1 MITAIIIGRKG
12 SRGFPGKNTY
22 KVLGRAL
29 CEYPL
34 IAAKKSKF
42 IDKIYV
48 ATDCDKIKK
57 ISSKYNV
64 EFIDRPKRLNTN
76 KALGDHVF
84 EYSYEQV
91 KKKNTKKIELV
102 VLLFANAATVNFKL
116 IDQGITLLKKNKSFD
131 SAVSTSVYNMWSP
144 LRARKLTSDG
154 SLKPFVNFEYF
165 GNPKTLN
172 CDRDSQG
179 NVYFAD
185 MSLSIVRPK
194 CLENLKDGLL
204 PQRWMGKKIMPIKSW
219 GGCDVDYKWQIPGV
233 EHWLTTNGFKR
244 K

>member
-1 MITAIIIGRKG
+1 MIGRKG

-48 ATDCDKIKK
+48 ATDCNKIKK

-64 EFIDRPKRLNTN
+64 EFIDRPKKLNTN
-76 KALGDHVF
+76 KALADHAF

-102 VLLFANAATVNFKL
+102 VLLFANAPTINFKL
-116 IDQGITLLKKNKSFD
+116 IDQGITLLKKKKSFD

-144 LRARKLTSDG
+144 LRARKLASDG
-154 SLKPFVNFEYF
+154 SLKPFVNFNYF

-179 NVYFAD
+179 DVYFAD

-204 PQRWMGKKIMPIKSW
+204 PQRWMGKKIMPIRSW

-233 EHWLTTNGFKR
+233 EHWLITNGFKR

>member
-1 MITAIIIGRKG
+1 MITAIMIGRKG

-64 EFIDRPKRLNTN
+64 EFIDRPKKLNTN

-102 VLLFANAATVNFKL
+102 VLLFANAPTINFKL
-116 IDQGITLLKKNKSFD
+116 IDQGIALLKKNKSFD
-131 SAVSTSVYNMWSP
+131 SAVTTSVYNMWSP
-144 LRARKLTSDG
+144 LRARKLEPDG

-204 PQRWMGKKIMPIKSW
+204 PQKWMGKKIMPIKSW

-233 EHWLTTNGFKR
+233 EHWLITNGVKR